1 MTRLIKILII
11 ATVIILLCG
20 CTDSQ
25 TKDSYYYREIR
36 IGPPYPS
43 LLYKE
48 NKWKKLKDYYC
59 YFLF

>member
-48 NKWKKLKDYYC
+48 TNYEKN
-59 YFLF
+59 